1 MSTIL
6 STECEKCAYGT
17 VNEISKA
24 KIKIHCS
31 IKNKEY
37 YYGQYIPCEYFE
49 NTVIESEIEEE
60 QNDNFNQNISSVQ
73 TENVTNNTSQIKRKR
88 GRPKGSKNKK

>member
-6 STECEKCAYGT
+6 STNCEKCAYGI

-31 IKNKEY
+31 IKNKEH

-49 NTVIESEIEEE
+49 STVVEVEPEEE
-60 QNDNFNQNISSVQ
+60 QIQADNKI
-73 TENVTNNTSQIKRKR
+73 ENTTTVNSNAKIKRKR
-88 GRPKGSKNKK
+88 GRPKGSKNKNK